1 MDKYEN
7 YFEVTED
14 LYCEA
19 LKKMIPAA
27 RYVIYAIA
35 VVILGV
41 SAFFMFIG
49 KNYQTGIL
57 WIILALVLAFYGFY
71 GITFKAKR
79 NYRRQIPSLCDKEGK
94 FWKRTSFSEKKI
106 KVTEPNTSASFDYS
120 DILGVNETK
129 NLYIIMLKDKQ
140 LLLIK
145 KDCFKDA
152 SNAEFIDFL
161 KEKCGVND
169 N

>member
-1 MDKYEN
+1 MDKFEN
-7 YFEVTED
+7 YFEVTEE

-27 RYVIYAIA
+27 RYIIYAIA
-35 VVILGV
+35 VVLLCI
-41 SAFFMFIG
+41 SALFMLIG
-49 KNYQTGIL
+49 NNYHTGIL

-79 NYRRQIPSLCDKEGK
+79 NYRRSFPSICDKYGK
-94 FWKRTSFSEKKI
+94 FWKRTSFSEKKF
-106 KVTEPNTSASFDYS
+106 KVTEPQSSASFDYR

-129 NLYIIMLKDKQ
+129 NLYIIMLKEKQ

-145 KDCFKDA
+145 KDCFKAA
-152 SNAEFIDFL
+152 SNSEFIEFL
-161 KEKCGVND
+161 KEKCGAE
-169 N
+169 

>member
-7 YFEVTED
+7 YFEMTEE

-35 VVILGV
+35 AALLGI
-41 SAFFMFIG
+41 SALFMFIG

-79 NYRRQIPSLCDKEGK
+79 NYRRQLPSLCDKDGK
-94 FWKRTSFSEKKI
+94 FWKKTSFSEKKF
-106 KVTEPNTSASFDYS
+106 KVTEPHSSATFDYK

-129 NLYIIMLKDKQ
+129 NLYIIMLNEKR

-145 KDCFKDA
+145 KDCFKEA
-152 SNAEFIDFL
+152 ENSEFIDFL
-161 KEKCGVND
+161 KLKCEVVD
-169 N
+169 